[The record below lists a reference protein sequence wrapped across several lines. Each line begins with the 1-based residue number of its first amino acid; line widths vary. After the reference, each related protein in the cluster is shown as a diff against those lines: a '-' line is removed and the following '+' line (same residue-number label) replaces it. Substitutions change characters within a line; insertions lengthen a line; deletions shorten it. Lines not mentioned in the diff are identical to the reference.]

1 MKAALFCSS
10 FALALVLA
18 PASAS
23 ADPDVD
29 RLNEAGQALKWNYV
43 PAGRSDRYGHAE
55 ALVQAPLAAV
65 RSHITNFATYK
76 QLVPDKFNN
85 ARVVGKEGD
94 QTDVYFQVAVLHGAV
109 TLWQILR
116 FAPLRTV
123 NGEEV
128 LEGKF
133 VRGNVKDAH
142 VVFSIRA
149 IDDNLTLLK
158 MDLLI
163 VPTIPAPQSALDEEL
178 RDAAMDAVKAL
189 HDRAQGHP
197 RMVVYPLAAR

>member
-1 MKAALFCSS
+1 MKGALFSS
-10 FALALVLA
+10 TLALALGLA

-29 RLNEAGQALKWNYV
+29 RLNEAGHALKWNYV
-43 PAGRSDRYGHAE
+43 PAGKSERYGHAE

-65 RSHITNFATYK
+65 RSHITNFAAYK

-85 ARVVGKEGD
+85 ARIIGRQGD
-94 QTDVYFQVAVLHGAV
+94 RTDVYFQVAVMHGAV

-116 FAPLRTV
+116 FSPLRTV

-128 LEGKF
+128 LEGRF

-142 VVFSIRA
+142 VVFSIHA
-149 IDDNLTLLK
+149 VDDNLTVLK

-197 RMVVYPLAAR
+197 RMVVYPLASR